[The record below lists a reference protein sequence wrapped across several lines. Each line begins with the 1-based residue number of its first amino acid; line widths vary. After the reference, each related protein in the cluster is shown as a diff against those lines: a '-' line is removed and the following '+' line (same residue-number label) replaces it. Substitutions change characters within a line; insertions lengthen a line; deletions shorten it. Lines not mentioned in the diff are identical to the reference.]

1 MSREIALEVPC
12 HDNTLIGVLH
22 RGYDDASVGVVV
34 VVGGPQ
40 YRVGSHRQFV
50 LLARALAYAG
60 IPVLRFDYRGM
71 GDSPGE
77 PRQFGDVDDDI
88 KAAINT
94 LCENVTTLKKIVIWG
109 LCDAASAALF
119 YAHKDPRVSGLVLLN
134 PWVRTDAGMARTY
147 LKHYYLQRFFSAE
160 FWKKLLSG
168 QWSMR
173 ASLTSL
179 IEFTTKLRK
188 PQSDTET
195 SNPRKLSGITNTRTT
210 PVPLP
215 DAMLDGWER
224 FNGKVLLILS
234 GNNDYVADEF
244 RDLVKASRQWRN
256 LLRRASTTR
265 RDFPQANHTFSRS
278 EWRDQVTD
286 WTLLWLNDNHGDLNP
301 SGRSLKQ

>member
-12 HDNTLIGVLH
+12 HDNTLVGVLH
-22 RGYDDASVGVVV
+22 RGHDDASVGVVV

-77 PRQFGDVDDDI
+77 PRQFGDIDEDI

-94 LCENVTTLKKIVIWG
+94 LCENVTTLKKNVIWG
-109 LCDAASAALF
+109 LCDDASAALF

-134 PWVRTDAGMARTY
+134 PWVRTDAGMARAY
-147 LKHYYLQRFFSAE
+147 LKHYYLQRLCSAE
-160 FWKKLLSG
+160 FWKKAMSG
-168 QWSMR
+168 QWSVR
-173 ASLTSL
+173 ATLTSL
-179 IEFTTKLRK
+179 RELAVKLRK
-188 PQSDTET
+188 TPSMADTADVET
-195 SNPRKLSGITNTRTT
+195 SLTPTPQITAT
-210 PVPLP
+210 PPLP
-215 DAMLDGWER
+215 AAMLAGWER

-244 RDLVKASRQWRN
+244 RDLVKTSRPWRKT
-256 LLRRASTTR
+256 LKRPSTTR

-278 EWRDQVTD
+278 DWRDQVAD
-286 WTLLWLNDNHGDLNP
+286 WTRGWIHDNF
-301 SGRSLKQ
+301 